1 MKFFNLA
8 KYFAI
13 IAISAF
19 IFTACEENS
28 TNPDDTPQPKPEP
41 ISNLQATTFAKDTI
55 ALKFN
60 PSVSESNTLFT
71 DYTLTIAPG
80 TYAPMTVPKGT
91 NYIKIGGLQSNIEYT
106 FTLVANYSNDSS
118 STPASIKWATAYR
131 FDKNINDDT
140 EVIKIYESSSSFGS
154 GLMLYTT
161 QGTSVGSVAKTIA
174 NSVDWDLALNTQTAG
189 EIRFGSAKG
198 IGYSYNTQPG
208 VTEVSEP
215 IAANSLNEVFDS
227 QALNAKIYKQQY
239 ANLSNYD
246 KNLVFYAR
254 KIVGSDYY
262 YAKVLVKKGANGF
275 LQGSGSNRYI
285 EVQVSYQTAKNLPY
299 AKTASN

>member
-19 IFTACEENS
+19 IFTACEENV
-28 TNPDDTPQPKPEP
+28 TNPDTEQPKPES
-41 ISNLQATTFAKDTI
+41 ITNLQATTFAKDTI
-55 ALKFN
+55 ALKFTQ
-60 PSVSESNTLFT
+60 SVSESNTLFT
-71 DYTLTIAPG
+71 DYTLTITPG

-106 FTLVANYSNDSS
+106 FSIIANYSNDSS
-118 STPASIKWATAYR
+118 SAPATIKWATAYR

-140 EVIKIYESSSSFGS
+140 EVIKIYESASDFGS
-154 GLMLYTT
+154 GLMLYTM
-161 QGTSVGSVAKTIA
+161 QGSTAGSVAKKIA
-174 NSVDWDLALNTQTAG
+174 NSIDWDLALHTQTAG

-198 IGYSYNTQPG
+198 IGYNFTTQPN

-215 IAANSLNEVFDS
+215 IVANSLNEVFDS

-239 ANLSNYD
+239 VNLSNYTN
-246 KNLVFYAR
+246 NLVFYAR
-254 KIVGSDYY
+254 KVVGSDYY
-262 YAKVLVKKGANGF
+262 YAKVLVKKGTNGF
-275 LQGSGSNRYI
+275 LQGSGNNRYI
-285 EVQVSYQTAKNLPY
+285 ELQVSYQTAKNLPY